1 MKYRKSTGMFIAK
14 AAAKKKMTLIH
25 ESVGNE
31 KALKP

>member
-1 MKYRKSTGMFIAK
+1 MFIAK